1 MSPAIETSRRST
13 LKVWDPLVRT
23 FHWTVALACLGA
35 YLTSD
40 DWRRLHEALGYWVL
54 GAVIVRIVW
63 GFVGTRH
70 ARFADFVKGPR
81 RLARYMLGLA
91 QGAEPR
97 YVGHNPLGGL
107 MVVALLLVLGGLGIT
122 GWMMGLDAFW
132 GDETLGNLHAYLAN
146 LLLVLV
152 GLHLLGV
159 AWESLRHGENLV
171 LAMITGRKPV
181 SPSAPLPRDRA
192 PEAAAASRR
201 S

>member
-1 MSPAIETSRRST
+1 MSPDLDINRRST
-13 LKVWDPLVRT
+13 IRVWDPLVRT

-35 YLTSD
+35 YLTTD
-40 DWRRLHEALGYWVL
+40 DWRRLHEVLGYWVL
-54 GAVIVRIVW
+54 GAVIVRVVW

-70 ARFADFVKGPR
+70 AQFADFVKGPR
-81 RLARYMLGLA
+81 RLGRYMLGLA
-91 QGAEPR
+91 QGTEPR

-107 MVVALLLVLGGLGIT
+107 MVLALLLVLGGLGVT

-132 GDETLGNLHAYLAN
+132 GDELLGDLHADLAN

-159 AWESLRHGENLV
+159 VWESLRHGENLV
-171 LAMITGRKPV
+171 AAMITGRKPA
-181 SPSAPLPRDRA
+181 SPSSSGPEEAPRHGLPT
-192 PEAAAASRR
+192 SGR